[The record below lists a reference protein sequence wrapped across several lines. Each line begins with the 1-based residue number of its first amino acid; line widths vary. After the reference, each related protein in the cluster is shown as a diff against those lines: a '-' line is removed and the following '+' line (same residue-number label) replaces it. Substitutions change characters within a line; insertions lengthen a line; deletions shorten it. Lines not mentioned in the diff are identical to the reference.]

1 MNHKPKIL
9 LIDNEFIVAMDIGR
23 CIEDAEFEVNICT
36 SVKQALET
44 AEKYSFDI
52 IVSDMNLQSEMTGL
66 DVIAEI
72 GKNSQLPPCI
82 IITGYGD
89 PETLRKINKS
99 GNVSALVLKPL
110 FPVKLIE
117 KIKKL
122 ILLAE
127 NPGQRKP

>member
-44 AEKYSFDI
+44 AEKSSFDI

-66 DVIAEI
+66 DVISEI
-72 GKNSQLPPCI
+72 GENSQLPSCI

-89 PETLRKINKS
+89 PETVKTINGS
-99 GNVSALVLKPL
+99 EDVTALMIKPINSE
-110 FPVKLIE
+110 KLID
-117 KIKKL
+117 KIKE
-122 ILLAE
+122 LL
-127 NPGQRKP
+127 